1 MSENG
6 RLDKIY
12 KQIGNAVPV
21 VLARAIATPIAEWFY
36 QQDKGE
42 NKCHSDQLQMF

>member
-1 MSENG
+1 MKKNG

-21 VLARAIATPIAEWFY
+21 LLGKAIMQPI
-36 QQDKGE
+36 
-42 NKCHSDQLQMF
+42 SDFIYKEMLERE